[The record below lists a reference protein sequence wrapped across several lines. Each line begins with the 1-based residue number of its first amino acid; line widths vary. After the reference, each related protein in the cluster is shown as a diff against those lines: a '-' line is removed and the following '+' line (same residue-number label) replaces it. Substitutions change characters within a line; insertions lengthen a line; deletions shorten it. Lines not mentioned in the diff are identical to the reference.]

1 MRHGVMAV
9 LAIWIVFASAF
20 VADPADALIGRD
32 ARTEAEAPA
41 PSLWQQTMLTIRQW
55 QMELQRRL
63 AKTVREMKASDSMAP
78 VAMLALLGFLYGIF
92 HAVGP
97 GHGKV
102 VIASYLLAN
111 ESQVR
116 RGVQLAFL
124 SSVAQAISA
133 IALVG
138 ALAILLDMSRIETTN
153 KTQWLEIVSYGLI
166 TALGGYMFVSALRG
180 KTCGH
185 DHSHGHSHGHGADPV
200 RGDTS
205 ARGLWAHLLAP
216 VLAIGIR
223 PCSGAVIILLFTLA
237 QGIFLA
243 GIGATFAMAVG
254 TAITVAALA
263 IFTVMSRR
271 AAVRLAR
278 SNSVWEGRIN
288 RGLALLGASAVS
300 LFGILL
306 LFATIGR
313 DSPFL

>member
-1 MRHGVMAV
+1 MMTLRQTITSHDLHAAIGAV
-9 LAIWIVFASAF
+9 AAGGEV
-20 VADPADALIGRD
+20 RE

-41 PSLWQQTMLTIRQW
+41 PGLWQQTMLTIRQW
-55 QMELQRRL
+55 QMQLQRRL
-63 AKTVREMKASDSMAP
+63 AKTVREMKASDSMTP

-124 SSVAQAISA
+124 SSVAQAIPA

-138 ALAILLDMSRIETTN
+138 ALAILLDMSRLETTN
-153 KTQWLEIVSYGLI
+153 KTRWLEIVSYGLI
-166 TALGGYMFVSALRG
+166 TALGAWMFVSALRG
-180 KTCGH
+180 KACGH
-185 DHSHGHSHGHGADPV
+185 DHGAVHTGD
-200 RGDTS
+200 DTS
-205 ARGLWAHLLAP
+205 ARGPRAHLFAP

-278 SNSVWEGRIN
+278 SNQVWEGRIN

-306 LFATIGR
+306 LFATLGR